1 MLWDYPTAKELLDF
15 DSVLNFLSRINQI
28 FDSFVNKVLSDF
40 GRPQNTLMRI
50 FYLMRGNIFLKRE
63 GLLRLLLRQGQR
75 TRHLVFLFF
84 KDYLVCI
91 FALQVR
97 KSILPF

>member
-40 GRPQNTLMRI
+40 GRPQNTVKRI

-75 TRHLVFLFF
+75 TRHLVF
-84 KDYLVCI
+84 
-91 FALQVR
+91 
-97 KSILPF
+97 

>member
-15 DSVLNFLSRINQI
+15 DSVLNFLSQINQI

-75 TRHLVFLFF
+75 TRHLVF
-84 KDYLVCI
+84 
-91 FALQVR
+91 
-97 KSILPF
+97 

>member
-40 GRPQNTLMRI
+40 GRPQNILMRI

-75 TRHLVFLFF
+75 TRHLVF
-84 KDYLVCI
+84 
-91 FALQVR
+91 
-97 KSILPF
+97 